1 MMAMILGTDSAGN
14 VLLVSDAADVS
25 AMPKTWNGIAITAY
39 QLTPEQVTAYS
50 SLPSNRAGAVFDGRV
65 FTAITAIPVP
75 PLDISDIDNLD
86 KTLKAL
92 ALLTR
97 QYANAL
103 KAGTYV
109 AKTVADTRSDF
120 MTIYRALP

>member
-1 MMAMILGTDSAGN
+1 MSTIRCIYHPKEDGTPQEPNFPATDQHPDAVRYLIGN
-14 VLLVSDAADVS
+14 YYVDAIGGEPTLAEVE
-25 AMPKTWNGIAITAY
+25 TAAR
-39 QLTPEQVTAYS
+39 PA
-50 SLPSNRAGAVFDGRV
+50 
-65 FTAITAIPVP
+65 

-97 QYANAL
+97 QYANQL

-109 AKTVADTRSDF
+109 TKTVADTRSDF
-120 MTIYRALP
+120 MTIFRALP

>member
-1 MMAMILGTDSAGN
+1 MQIGYDVTGKVWLAG
-14 VLLVSDAADVS
+14 DAV
-25 AMPKTWNGIAITAY
+25 PVEWNGMTLTVLALSNA
-39 QLTPEQVTAYS
+39 QLTEYNA
-50 SLPSNRAGAVFDGRV
+50 LPQSRGGTIFDGAH
-65 FTAITAIPVP
+65 FTALVAPIQT

-109 AKTVADTRSDF
+109 AKTVADTRGDF
-120 MTIYRALP
+120 MTLYRALP